1 MSINQ
6 FIKFK
11 QMKRTITSAFF
22 VLFSLIVF
30 GQYVTPGTGVSWSLD
45 DLVQNSSGVVT
56 FEDDAYYLWEDII
69 VSENDTVKILIDGI
83 LRISTEKLV
92 TVAGTLLV
100 DPPGNFTFTAVDT
113 TQNFLGFRFED
124 SDNSY
129 LRKCT
134 VEFGGGIK
142 LINSDLTIEDCI
154 IRKNNKS
161 NSSGAIDIFQ
171 SNPTIKNCEISI
183 NAGPAIMSAA
193 NSGSS
198 PTVTGNIVYHNNT
211 ANENMPQLN
220 FGTTSESAELQIID
234 NVIEGFYDN
243 VGGIAVS
250 TLAGGSVLCKIQGNI
265 ISNSRYG
272 IAVYGNNISSEIRDN
287 IISDNNIQNDPMLGG
302 SGINFWGDTTN
313 ISLVTGNEISGNLWG
328 VTIQN
333 KARPNLGQLGED
345 TVNIGKNLI
354 YNNGNNGTVYALYNN
369 TPGDIY
375 AENNY
380 WGTFNLDS
388 VEMYIFHQ
396 PDDPSLGFVDYLPI
410 KDYLTGIDVG
420 KSDLKLIDAFYPNP
434 VSTAGT
440 IVFSKIS
447 KKKLK
452 KITVY
457 NTSGNILFS
466 IETLKGKY
474 KLNTR
479 NLRAGLYLIKIESGG
494 VSGFYKFIKK

>member
-1 MSINQ
+1 
-6 FIKFK
+6 
-11 QMKRTITSAFF
+11 
-22 VLFSLIVF
+22 L
-30 GQYVTPGTGVSWSLD
+30 
-45 DLVQNSSGVVT
+45 
-56 FEDDAYYLWEDII
+56 
-69 VSENDTVKILIDGI
+69 
-83 LRISTEKLV
+83 
-92 TVAGTLLV
+92 
-100 DPPGNFTFTAVDT
+100 
-113 TQNFLGFRFED
+113 
-124 SDNSY
+124 
-129 LRKCT
+129 
-134 VEFGGGIK
+134 
-142 LINSDLTIEDCI
+142 
-154 IRKNNKS
+154 
-161 NSSGAIDIFQ
+161 
-171 SNPTIKNCEISI
+171 
-183 NAGPAIMSAA
+183 
-193 NSGSS
+193 
-198 PTVTGNIVYHNNT
+198 
-211 ANENMPQLN
+211 
-220 FGTTSESAELQIID
+220 
-234 NVIEGFYDN
+234 YDN
-243 VGGIAVS
+243 AGGIAVS
-250 TLAGGSVLCKIQGNI
+250 TLAGGNVICKIQGNI
-265 ISNSRYG
+265 ITNNRYG
-272 IAVYGNNISSEIRDN
+272 IAVYGNNINSEIIDN
-287 IISDNNIQNDPMLGG
+287 VISDNNIQNDPMLGG

-313 ISLVTGNEISGNLWG
+313 VSLVSGNEITGNLWG